1 MHTADLRGE
10 PLSEIGPE
18 IKKEWLEVLLN
29 GVAKARK
36 VAEELDKAA
45 DRLIAEKVDEAL
57 AERKEPEPA

>member
-1 MHTADLRGE
+1 MRK
-10 PLSEIGPE
+10 SCPE